1 MATAPEVPFWT
12 PSEAEV
18 KNAAMTKFRLFV
30 NERYN
35 LSLAGYWDLW
45 KWSTGSPKE
54 MNEFWTAVW
63 DYTNVVGDKGSSP
76 VSSRE
81 PCRVSIIDCMHR
93 RVVYGTS
100 LWYFIP
106 VSQCTIC
113 ELVELGRFTFA
124 HATLSRH
131 GPSRH
136 CITISQ
142 IP

>member
-12 PSEAEV
+12 PSEAEM

-81 PCRVSIIDCMHR
+81 PRRVSIIDCMHR
-93 RVVYGTS
+93 RI
-100 LWYFIP
+100 WYLAMVLHTCLTMYDMYACGVRSRHIAFA
-106 VSQCTIC
+106 TIS
-113 ELVELGRFTFA
+113 
-124 HATLSRH
+124 HH

-136 CITISQ
+136 CITIPQ